1 MDDAG
6 LSTTG
11 HPAAIAGATLWVTRL
26 SGKLKGEIAP
36 TTPMGTRRTKP
47 NLPRPADEASIG
59 TISPV
64 IVRATAAE
72 KRKVSTARAAS
83 TRAVAI
89 GLAASALIDWAN
101 SS

>member
-1 MDDAG
+1 
-6 LSTTG
+6 
-11 HPAAIAGATLWVTRL
+11 
-26 SGKLKGEIAP
+26 
-36 TTPMGTRRTKP
+36 MGTRRTKP
-47 NLPRPADEASIG
+47 SLPRPADEASIG

-72 KRKVSTARAAS
+72 KRNVSTARSAS